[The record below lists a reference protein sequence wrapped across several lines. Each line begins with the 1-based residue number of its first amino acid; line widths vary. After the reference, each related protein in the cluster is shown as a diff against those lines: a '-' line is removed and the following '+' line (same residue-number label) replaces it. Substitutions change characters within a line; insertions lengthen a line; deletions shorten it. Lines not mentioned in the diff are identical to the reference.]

1 MYLSLG
7 APCFEGGLV
16 PVVGMGAHMVISGI
30 GEFLH
35 CLGHLLLR
43 PEFIQIGAFVLQS
56 VEVPFHRCV
65 RVRTARSPVIRRS
78 VMLATTLRSWRSM
91 MVQL

>member
-1 MYLSLG
+1 MYLSPG

-16 PVVGMGAHMVISGI
+16 PVVGMGAHMVIRGI

-35 CLGHLLLR
+35 CLVHLLLR

-65 RVRTARSPVIRRS
+65 VVWVSGFAHALSHTR
-78 VMLATTLRSWRSM
+78 
-91 MVQL
+91 